1 MKKRELIL
9 DFTSLLDVIM
19 ILLFVVIGNMSLA
32 SAGANAA
39 AKEETEA
46 AKEALAA
53 EQLQTKAAAE
63 KLAELTGEI
72 GELKEKLAELE
83 DVKQKNA
90 DLELELNVLLE
101 NHTALLEEYDYLK
114 IITDF
119 DADDTSVYGQVIE
132 RMTKVLLLCE
142 TGVNEATGNP
152 EVRVGIY
159 RSGGKEEEKTYVTSV
174 VLAHVFSLPKEER
187 AELAAEQVTE
197 LTKALSGALRES
209 PEEVVWCTVQYAYD
223 DENFSQSDLDVIAEA
238 IENLERSFSKTCYM
252 EKMKIY

>member
-19 ILLFVVIGNMSLA
+19 ILLFVVISNMSLV
-32 SAGANAA
+32 SANANAA

-53 EQLQTKAAAE
+53 EQFQTEEAAE
-63 KLAELTGEI
+63 KIAELS
-72 GELKEKLAELE
+72 EKLAELE
-83 DVKQKNA
+83 EVKQNNA
-90 DLELELNVLLE
+90 DLELELQVLLE

-119 DADDTSVYGQVIE
+119 DASDTSAYGQVIK

-142 TGVNEATGNP
+142 TGRNEETGFP

-159 RSGGKEEEKTYVTSV
+159 RSGETAEEQTYVTSV
-174 VLAHVFSLPKEER
+174 VLLHDFSLTKEER
-187 AELAAEQVTE
+187 AELTAEQVTE
-197 LTKALSGALRES
+197 MTRALSGALRENS
-209 PEEVVWCTVQYAYD
+209 EAVVWCSVQYAYD
-223 DENFSQSDLDVIAEA
+223 DENFSHSDLEVIGEA
-238 IENLERSFSKTCYM
+238 IRNLERSFSKTCFM
-252 EKMKIY
+252 EKIKIY